1 MITFS
6 DSKEFDPS
14 CLIPLFDQAD
24 WSRGRTVEQARDMLL
39 HTDLAIS
46 AWDHSRLIGFGRVL
60 TDYVFRASIW
70 DVLIDR
76 D

>member
-1 MITFS
+1 
-6 DSKEFDPS
+6 
-14 CLIPLFDQAD
+14 
-24 WSRGRTVEQARDMLL
+24 MLL

-76 D
+76 DYQGQDFGPSLDSPSRVVLVMHQE